1 MIDCL
6 IGYIGLDSASGTAQ
20 SGLYLDA
27 LPDINLSNINKI
39 ADSSQ
44 KTNSEYDKEKVFAD
58 VEKRTILKFRIL
70 FISEFNNC
78 HKLYKR
84 ELIDC
89 LICENVE
96 LLSESIWYLMG
107 AEMLQE
113 RLGSD
118 RINRYT
124 TVDRSKTK
132 ETQASFLEEFYRQL
146 HIAVLGIDLESSTC
160 FETDEKPECANL
172 STFFETTP

>member
-1 MIDCL
+1 MFDCL
-6 IGYIGLDSASGTAQ
+6 IGYIGLDSASGTAE

-27 LPDINLSNINKI
+27 LPDINLSNTKKI

-44 KTNSEYDKEKVFAD
+44 KSDSDYSIDKVFLD
-58 VEKRTILKFRIL
+58 VEKRTILKFRTL

-84 ELIDC
+84 EAIDC
-89 LICENVE
+89 LICENKE
-96 LLSESIWYLMG
+96 LLSESLWYLMG
-107 AEMLQE
+107 AEILQE
-113 RLGSD
+113 RIGSD

-146 HIAVLGIDLESSTC
+146 HVAVLGIDLESSTC
-160 FETDEKPECANL
+160 FETDEKPECTNFT
-172 STFFETTP
+172 TFLETTP